1 MELID
6 KKGTGILP
14 LLTDQCRAP
23 RTTDQTFVAA
33 LYKQCEK
40 HERFVN
46 SALHKGKS
54 QFIINHYAGLVMY
67 DAANFLEKN
76 KDETPRGA
84 SALLESST
92 KEFVQLLGEITTGA
106 SAAPTPSKGRSK
118 KRPTVGSQ
126 FSSQLTDLRRRIDN
140 TKPHYIRCLKPNQS
154 LKPDDFEAAM
164 VADQLRYAG
173 VLEAI
178 RVSRVGYS
186 QRYSHESFVERYR
199 FIAAE
204 AVLKAPDDKKVDL
217 LVSEIAKQIW
227 EEEHPGEAL

>member
-1 MELID
+1 
-6 KKGTGILP
+6 
-14 LLTDQCRAP
+14 
-23 RTTDQTFVAA
+23 V
-33 LYKQCEK
+33 YKTCGK
-40 HERFVN
+40 HERFVE
-46 SALHKGKS
+46 SALHKGKG

-67 DAANFLEKN
+67 DATGFLEKN

-92 KEFVQLLGEITTGA
+92 KEFIQMLGKITTGEGA
-106 SAAPTPSKGRSK
+106 SAPTKNSGRSK

-126 FSSQLTDLRRRIDN
+126 FSAQLTDLRRRIDN

-154 LKPDDFEAAM
+154 LKPDDFEPAM

-186 QRYSHESFVERYR
+186 QRYAHSSFLERYR
-199 FIAAE
+199 FIAAR
-204 AVLKAPDDKKVDL
+204 AILDAPDDKKMQL
-217 LVSEIAKQIW
+217 LVDEIAKKIW
-227 EEEHPGEAL
+227 EDGHPGEAP